1 MVIKLINDILFQN
14 FKMAT
19 ISRTWKT
26 TLYEMLNDRKYDLS
40 NITEDELYNTLIE
53 TTEFFCTD
61 KQNNCISIVYLSS
74 NQSSNVGKNDII
86 SILEDKMKP
95 NNSHRCLI
103 ILDKVKL
110 TPAAKNDIQSY
121 FPIYIFEA
129 FDVETLVFNITK
141 CYSVPKHKIMTEE
154 EAKLFL
160 KKHEITPKEMPK
172 ILYDDAMARYLG
184 MLPGQLCKITR
195 ISENGGKVHFY
206 RVCVLG

>member
-1 MVIKLINDILFQN
+1 
-14 FKMAT
+14 MAT
-19 ISRTWKT
+19 ISGTWKT
-26 TLYEMLNDRKYDLS
+26 TLYEMLSDRKYDVSTL
-40 NITEDELYNTLIE
+40 TEDDVYDTLTQ
-53 TTEFFCTD
+53 TTEFFCHD
-61 KQNNCISIVYLSS
+61 PQHNCITVVYLSS
-74 NQSSNVGKNDII
+74 DQSSNVGKNDII

-110 TPAAKNDIQSY
+110 TPAAKNDIQIY
-121 FPIYIFEA
+121 FPTYIFEA
-129 FDVETLVFNITK
+129 FDVENLVFNITK
-141 CYSVPKHKIMTEE
+141 CNNVPKHKIMTEE

-195 ISENGGKVHFY
+195 ISENGGKVYFY